1 MSYDASTNNDNI
13 LDEIAEV
20 EKTFPKE
27 EDDWLVNS
35 NAAKKLKEFEEMMA
49 DLRRY
54 LVIEALKENSDDEY
68 VLASY
73 HRGYYRGDS
82 ALQEVVK
89 RKWNQ
94 SRNLLLALQLDN
106 YVSKHS
112 CYIPQRYESHEDMYF
127 GRKDE
132 ANGQEDEDDDDT
144 LPPSDLEDER
154 PAKRQRSTD

>member
-20 EKTFPKE
+20 QKTFPKE
-27 EDDWLVNS
+27 DDDWLVNS
-35 NAAKKLKEFEEMMA
+35 NAAKKLNEFEEMMA

-73 HRGYYRGDS
+73 YRGYYRGES
-82 ALQEVVK
+82 ALQEVEPESK
-89 RKWNQ
+89 SSFCFAAGQLRFQ
-94 SRNLLLALQLDN
+94 TQLL
-106 YVSKHS
+106 HP
-112 CYIPQRYESHEDMYF
+112 IE
-127 GRKDE
+127 
-132 ANGQEDEDDDDT
+132 EDEDDDDT